1 MLHPM
6 AKGKVKFFY
15 PNKGF
20 GYIVERETQ
29 KEVFVHFVDLIDRD
43 LKKDDEVTF
52 DIETAKDGKRKK
64 AMNVRKN

>member
-1 MLHPM
+1 M

-20 GYIVERETQ
+20 GYIVEEKTQ
-29 KEVFVHFVDLIDRD
+29 KDVFVHFVDLIDRD

-52 DIETAKDGKRKK
+52 DIETTKKRKK
-64 AMNVRKN
+64 ALNVRRN